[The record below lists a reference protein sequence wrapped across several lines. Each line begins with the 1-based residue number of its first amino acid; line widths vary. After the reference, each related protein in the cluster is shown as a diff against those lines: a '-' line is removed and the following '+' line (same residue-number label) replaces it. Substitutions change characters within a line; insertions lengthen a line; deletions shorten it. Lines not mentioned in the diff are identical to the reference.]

1 MFTDK
6 LALPIESDRVL
17 QDDRIL
23 IIAGMTWA
31 DYEKFDSIEY
41 LGYRVAYFNG
51 VITIVSP
58 SPNHET
64 IAEVINYLVVA
75 YCRKYNLLYFPMR
88 STTLKKPPLA
98 GKEPDVNFAFGTKK
112 SLPDLAIEVVYS
124 SGGIADLEKY
134 KYLEI
139 KEVWFW
145 RTSDVRFPHVPDM
158 SVQNEQIRFYK
169 LVDSDYIE
177 IQMSDCL
184 PKLSS
189 DFLIRFINRGI
200 AESPL
205 IIEADFIQR
214 IAIRLPTKLK

>member
-6 LALPIESDRVL
+6 LALPIYSDRVL
-17 QDDRIL
+17 QYDQIL
-23 IIAGMTWA
+23 IVAGMTWA

-41 LGYRVAYFNG
+41 PGYRVSYFKG

-88 STTLKKPPLA
+88 STTLKNPPLA
-98 GKEPDVNFAFGTKK
+98 GKEPDVSFAFGTKK

-124 SGGIADLEKY
+124 SGGVADLEKY
-134 KYLEI
+134 KYLGVS
-139 KEVWFW
+139 EVWFW
-145 RTSDVRFPHVPDM
+145 
-158 SVQNEQIRFYK
+158 QNERIRFYK
-169 LVDSDYIE
+169 LVDSDYVE
-177 IQMSDCL
+177 LQVSDCL
-184 PKLSS
+184 SKLSP
-189 DFLIRFINRGI
+189 DFLIRFINRGL

-205 IIEADFIQR
+205 IIEADFI
-214 IAIRLPTKLK
+214 KELK

>member
-6 LALPIESDRVL
+6 LALPIDNERVS
-17 QDDRIL
+17 QYDQTL
-23 IIAGMTWA
+23 IVAGMTWA

-41 LGYRVAYFNG
+41 PGYRVSYFNG

-88 STTLKKPPLA
+88 STTLKNPPLA
-98 GKEPDVNFAFGTKK
+98 GKEPDVSFAFGTKK
-112 SLPDLAIEVVYS
+112 TLPDLAIEVVYS

-134 KYLEI
+134 KYLGV

-145 RTSDVRFPHVPDM
+145 
-158 SVQNEQIRFYK
+158 QNNRIKFYK
-169 LVDSDYIE
+169 LVDSDYVE
-177 IQMSDCL
+177 IQVSDCL
-184 PKLSS
+184 SQISS
-189 DFLIRFINRGI
+189 DFLIGFINRGL

-205 IIEADFIQR
+205 IIEADF
-214 IAIRLPTKLK
+214 LKELK

>member
-6 LALPIESDRVL
+6 LALPIDNDRVS
-17 QDDRIL
+17 QYDQTL
-23 IIAGMTWA
+23 IVAGMTWA

-41 LGYRVAYFNG
+41 PGYRVSYFNG

-88 STTLKKPPLA
+88 STTLKNPPLA
-98 GKEPDVNFAFGTKK
+98 GKEPDVSFAFGTKK

-134 KYLEI
+134 KHSGV

-145 RTSDVRFPHVPDM
+145 
-158 SVQNEQIRFYK
+158 QNEQIRFYK
-169 LVDSDYIE
+169 LVDSDYVE
-177 IQMSDCL
+177 LQVSDCL
-184 PKLSS
+184 SKLSA
-189 DFLIRFINRGI
+189 DFLIRFINRGLT
-200 AESPL
+200 ESPL
-205 IIEADFIQR
+205 IIEADFI
-214 IAIRLPTKLK
+214 KELK

>member
-6 LALPIESDRVL
+6 LALPISNDRVW
-17 QDDRIL
+17 QSDQTL

-41 LGYRVAYFNG
+41 PGYRVSYFKG

-88 STTLKKPPLA
+88 STTLKNPPLA
-98 GKEPDVNFAFGTKK
+98 GKEPDVSFAFGTQK

-134 KYLEI
+134 RYLGV

-145 RTSDVRFPHVPDM
+145 
-158 SVQNEQIRFYK
+158 QNNQIKFYK
-169 LVDSDYIE
+169 LVDSDYVE
-177 IQMSDCL
+177 IQVSDCL
-184 PKLSS
+184 SQLTT
-189 DFLIRFINRGI
+189 DFLIGFINRGL

-205 IIEADFIQR
+205 IIEADFI
-214 IAIRLPTKLK
+214 KELK

>member
-1 MFTDK
+1 MFTDQ
-6 LALPIESDRVL
+6 LALPIDSNRVS
-17 QDDRIL
+17 QYDQIL
-23 IIAGMTWA
+23 IVAGITWA

-41 LGYRVAYFNG
+41 PGYRISYLNG

-98 GKEPDVNFAFGTKK
+98 GKEPDVSFAFGTKK
-112 SLPDLAIEVVYS
+112 SLPDLAIEVIYS

-134 KYLEI
+134 KYLGI

-145 RTSDVRFPHVPDM
+145 
-158 SVQNEQIRFYK
+158 QNERIRFYK
-169 LVDSDYIE
+169 LVDSDYVE
-177 IQMSDCL
+177 LQVSDCL
-184 PKLSS
+184 SKLSP
-189 DFLIRFINRGI
+189 DFLIRFVNRGLT
-200 AESPL
+200 ESPL
-205 IIEADFIQR
+205 IIEADFI
-214 IAIRLPTKLK
+214 KELK